1 MDWSGEACD
10 SSLLGFTRSCRGRR
24 GVATTAVGPGVT
36 PGLVL
41 SGGPELVLGTCESP
55 TYKSTRG
62 AISSGGAPL
71 RSRPRALSGGE
82 VLFWVAWEEE
92 GEINLGDVAERLI
105 GADTGRRVVERR
117 PSWTETRAWTEKEWK
132 AIKAAVAAR
141 G

>member
-1 MDWSGEACD
+1 M
-10 SSLLGFTRSCRGRR
+10 
-24 GVATTAVGPGVT
+24 ATTAVGPGVT
-36 PGLVL
+36 PELVL

-55 TYKSTRG
+55 TYKSPRR

-71 RSRPRALSGGE
+71 PI
-82 VLFWVAWEEE
+82 AWEEE
-92 GEINLGDVAERLI
+92 GEIQLGDVAERLI
-105 GADTGRRVVERR
+105 GAETGRRVVERR